1 MSPELK
7 KIFLTLMVLAMIG
20 WFIYPVMKKQ
30 NSIQSTNDVN
40 NTNNDVDMNNDTE
53 MFDSVSSD
61 FKETGVP
68 LPEQPAINS
77 TQPHN
82 YEQTLAL
89 ATSASEFIGMPKIIL
104 PAWGEDGLSYGQ
116 ADTLDNGLGQI
127 GFGSNMCSKSCCTP
141 QYPPPFVQ
149 DQDPFVCKSKDK
161 FVSSNYTCNNGWQNS
176 GCLCLTEAQ
185 SDFLGSR
192 GENNWSDTNEI

>member
-7 KIFLTLMVLAMIG
+7 KILLALIVLSLIA
-20 WFIYPVMKKQ
+20 WFIRPTFNKQ
-30 NSIQSTNDVN
+30 CNRQIINQNALLEEEN
-40 NTNNDVDMNNDTE
+40 NET
-53 MFDSVSSD
+53 FDSVSSGLD
-61 FKETGVP
+61 KSNAANVDE
-68 LPEQPAINS
+68 LAQPEINS
-77 TQPHN
+77 TQPQH
-82 YEQTLAL
+82 YEQELAL
-89 ATSASEFIGMPKIIL
+89 ATAASEFMGMPSVML
-104 PAWGEDGLSYGQ
+104 PAWGENGLSYGQ
-116 ADTLDNGLGQI
+116 ADTLDNNLGQI

-149 DQDPFVCKSKDK
+149 DQDPLVCNSKDK